1 MRVKEADLRRMR
13 SDMFFLHNLDDPN
26 HVESAA
32 KIRSLAQR
40 VLRCFWKRDRATV
53 GRNAHDLPPAG
64 NRRSVRADD
73 RIDKK
78 VECTVTVARA
88 ADHQGPFRP
97 LAPKAASRQWRPKRR
112 IFEDAASDRAP
123 SLRSA
128 ATSLHCHQVDNC
140 ALFGCATSR

>member
-1 MRVKEADLRRMR
+1 MRVKEADLRKMR
-13 SDMFFLHNLDDPN
+13 SDMFLLHNLDDPN

-78 VECTVTVARA
+78 VECTVTV
-88 ADHQGPFRP
+88 PTN
-97 LAPKAASRQWRPKRR
+97 SRSSR
-112 IFEDAASDRAP
+112 
-123 SLRSA
+123 SLSA
-128 ATSLHCHQVDNC
+128 ARPESSIAAMAAKPAN
-140 ALFGCATSR
+140 FRRRSF